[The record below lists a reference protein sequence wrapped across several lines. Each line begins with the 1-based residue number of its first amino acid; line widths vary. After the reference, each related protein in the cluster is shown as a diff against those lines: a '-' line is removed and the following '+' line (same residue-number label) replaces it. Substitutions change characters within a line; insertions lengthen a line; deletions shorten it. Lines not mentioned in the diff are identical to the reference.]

1 MPNRKHRKKSVAQA
15 EKAQLRNKVKRSAMR
30 TQVKK
35 LMTAIDEGDKS
46 NAQKELAIAMKRID
60 KAAKTRVIH
69 PNTASRKKS
78 GLARKVNAMG

>member
-1 MPNRKHRKKSVAQA
+1 MPNRKHRKKTVVQA
-15 EKAQLRNKVKRSAMR
+15 EKAQIRNKVKRSAMR

-35 LMTAIDEGDKS
+35 LMTAIDEGDKAS
-46 NAQKELAIAMKRID
+46 AEKELASAMKRID